1 MITTDVMVKKKRNTH
16 YVNNRDFLDALVV
29 YKKECSL
36 AKENGTPRP
45 RIPHY
50 IGECFLK
57 IATHYAFRPNW
68 ANYCVDSSTEALTQ
82 RGWLKYN
89 EITLE
94 DKILSYDQESKV
106 LMWSE
111 IKDLFINESYSGKM
125 FHLTNQGLD
134 MFVTPG
140 HRVLTETKGLIP
152 VEHISSGDSII
163 LTGEPVE
170 DTHLPIYSD
179 SFVELVGWV
188 ITEGYIEFTP
198 YAINIALSQNE
209 GHKADRIR
217 KCLKTL
223 NLPHR
228 EYSKPEKTKLV
239 TWAIKNHPL
248 CGEIVGV
255 APDKVLSSHFILS
268 LTHRQRL
275 LLIDTMVNADGTT
288 KSDGSRHY
296 YQKCKKNIDQFI
308 FLCTISGLTTSTK
321 FIDNYV
327 SFGKITHYYNVR
339 IYINPKKYCGANK
352 TNFYGGFVSAKCGG
366 RSNRNYKEDYPNIP
380 TEDYEGVIWCPTT
393 EFGSFMCRR
402 NGYVFLTGNSFKED
416 LISDAVENM
425 SRYILNFDPEKST
438 NPFAYFT
445 QITHYAFLRRIKLEK
460 RETEKKAMII
470 ERLNFDEV
478 MSDDG
483 QNMDNYSDYSSIRD
497 NVYSRMRP

>member
-68 ANYCVDSSTEALTQ
+68 ANYC
-82 RGWLKYN
+82 
-89 EITLE
+89 
-94 DKILSYDQESKV
+94 
-106 LMWSE
+106 
-111 IKDLFINESYSGKM
+111 
-125 FHLTNQGLD
+125 
-134 MFVTPG
+134 
-140 HRVLTETKGLIP
+140 
-152 VEHISSGDSII
+152 
-163 LTGEPVE
+163 
-170 DTHLPIYSD
+170 D

-339 IYINPKKYCGANK
+339 IYINPI
-352 TNFYGGFVSAKCGG
+352 
-366 RSNRNYKEDYPNIP
+366 RSKRIL
-380 TEDYEGVIWCPTT
+380 
-393 EFGSFMCRR
+393 
-402 NGYVFLTGNSFKED
+402 FLTQLKICLD
-416 LISDAVENM
+416 I
-425 SRYILNFDPEKST
+425 Y
-438 NPFAYFT
+438 
-445 QITHYAFLRRIKLEK
+445 
-460 RETEKKAMII
+460 
-470 ERLNFDEV
+470 
-478 MSDDG
+478 
-483 QNMDNYSDYSSIRD
+483 
-497 NVYSRMRP
+497 